1 MGGLLRAQ
9 EGKER
14 VLSSLRDPSQLDQD
28 PSKTAALNQDR
39 LLENISKEEKDQCGR
54 RWGISFDIIPLLDVL
69 KEDEFKDS
77 S

>member
-1 MGGLLRAQ
+1 MGGLLRAH

-14 VLSSLRDPSQLDQD
+14 VLSSLRDPSQLDHE

-39 LLENISKEEKDQCGR
+39 LQNNKNKRLAHKHNVIRFCLS
-54 RWGISFDIIPLLDVL
+54 PLLDVL

>member
-39 LLENISKEEKDQCGR
+39 LENVSKEEDLYVAAVG
-54 RWGISFDIIPLLDVL
+54 GFPLI
-69 KEDEFKDS
+69 
-77 S
+77 

>member
-1 MGGLLRAQ
+1 MGGLLRAH

-14 VLSSLRDPSQLDQD
+14 VLSSLRDPSQLDHE

-39 LLENISKEEKDQCGR
+39 LQNNKNKTWTQTQR
-54 RWGISFDIIPLLDVL
+54 HSFFLSPLLDVL